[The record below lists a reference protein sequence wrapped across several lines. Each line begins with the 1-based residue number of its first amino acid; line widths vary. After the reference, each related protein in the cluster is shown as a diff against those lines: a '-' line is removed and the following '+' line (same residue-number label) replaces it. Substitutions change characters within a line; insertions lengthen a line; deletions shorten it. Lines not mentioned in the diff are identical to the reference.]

1 MVEVLHGAALA
12 GLLLS
17 MVKGRI
23 QGIHGYILSL
33 VVNCQLTL
41 GRENVLISVPGPL
54 LIKLNT
60 KNGEV
65 TFFEINLFGKL
76 YL

>member
-12 GLLLS
+12 SLHLPMV
-17 MVKGRI
+17 MVKGGI

-60 KNGEV
+60 KNGDFTLSV
-65 TFFEINLFGKL
+65 NLF
-76 YL
+76 